1 MTSTITLYYGTLLK
15 QARNFLLDVNQNKGI
30 ETYLQ
35 SIPSSRKSVVNNF
48 QYIKQALNITIKL
61 DITQTGLNMGTGSQD
76 LNYVKIQNGDENPC
90 YYFVSSKTW
99 RSQNTIEL
107 ELAMDTLNTY
117 RFNNDYN
124 LSEKTLVKREHKNR
138 FTEESRYL
146 EFYYVNK
153 IIDLKSEEI
162 SAPLYRDETND
173 HVLND
178 GLGEIGLSWSLYYK
192 NATSQDDSPIDCYL
206 VPESPINISYQS
218 GLGQILASD
227 ITESNYIMF
236 FVDYNDP
243 PITIEVDGV
252 PYTPEKFMPPIF
264 VESYT
269 AIAIKNN
276 GGVLEVYSCKY
287 TDGYPAE
294 VSLIKSNPTYVKILN
309 APNSVKCFEITYL
322 PPRDYV
328 FGAHLYEPQIATKTL
343 NFGVQTTGVLNG
355 ITSIDKTLST
365 NVKIINLP
373 YSPTEVTLQSAVY
386 TLDSCWQYEYENRRA
401 KLKDFS
407 KRFTNDIIT
416 DADDLYS
423 LIWTRTNSWSGK
435 RDGLAKRFIQ
445 DPKLL
450 HSDFYRP
457 KFVYDSFTKVFPLE
471 QFSIDPLI
479 VNPRGRR
486 TFRFKFVMSRNIV
499 SKFLFQFDYV
509 WKNSTE
515 DYPNIVAVSRNN
527 EEVLYNSQYLDY
539 IRTGYNYD
547 LKAKARQEVGSF
559 AGIGLSAVGLVAST
573 IVGAVTGNPIA
584 FGGAIASGVGLAS
597 QIVGYAKTTAQAE
610 ENIQRKLAETQRQS
624 VSVMNADDYDLLY
637 AYSLNKAKLCY
648 YSVSS
653 QMQNILDDLFYYCGY
668 ICNEQKVPDVYSRY
682 WFNFVQAELEVSS
695 TNNLTGEI
703 LDDIKEK
710 FNNGVTFLHYHHNR
724 YDFKQEMENFEIY
737 LIQ

>member
-15 QARNFLLDVNQNKGI
+15 KARNFLLDVNGNKGI
-30 ETYLQ
+30 ETYLS
-35 SIPSSRKSVVNNF
+35 SISQKVTINNF
-48 QYIKQALNITIKL
+48 QYVKQALNITIKL
-61 DITQTGLNMGTGSQD
+61 DMSQTGLNMGTGSQD
-76 LNYVKIQNGDENPC
+76 LNYVKIQNGSENPC
-90 YYFVSSKTW
+90 YYFVSSKAW
-99 RSQNTIEL
+99 RSQYTIEL
-107 ELAMDTLNTY
+107 VLEMDTLNTY
-117 RFNNDYN
+117 EFNSDYN
-124 LSEKTLVKREHKNR
+124 LSDKTLVKREHKNR

-162 SAPLYRDETND
+162 SAPLFRDEND
-173 HVLND
+173 DKILND
-178 GLGEIGLSWSLYYK
+178 GFGEIGLNWSLYYK
-192 NATSQDDSPIDCYL
+192 NADNQEESPIDCYL
-206 VPESPINISYQS
+206 VPENSITINYQS
-218 GLGQILASD
+218 SLGEITTSD
-227 ITESNYIMF
+227 IQNGYNIMF
-236 FVDYNDP
+236 FVDYNSP
-243 PITIEVDGV
+243 NITIDVDGST
-252 PYTPEKFMPPIF
+252 YTPSKALPPIF
-264 VESYT
+264 VETYI

-276 GGVLEVYSCKY
+276 NGVLEVYECKY
-287 TDGYPAE
+287 VNGRDAE
-294 VSLIKSNPTYVKILN
+294 VSLVASNPNYIKIQN
-309 APNSVKCFEITYL
+309 APSSVRCLTIQYL
-322 PPRDYV
+322 PPSDLV
-328 FGAHLYEPQIATKTL
+328 FGAHLYEYGEADTTL
-343 NFGVQTTGVLNG
+343 NFGSLTTGVLNG
-355 ITSIDKTLST
+355 VVSINKTLAE

-373 YSPTEVTLQSAVY
+373 FSPTEVSLNNAIY
-386 TLDSCWQYEYENRRA
+386 TLDACWKYDVTNRRA
-401 KLKDFS
+401 KLQDFN

-416 DADDLYS
+416 NVDDLYS
-423 LIWTRTNSWSGK
+423 LIWTRTNAWSGK

-457 KFVYDSFTKVFPLE
+457 KFVYDSFTKAFPLE
-471 QFSIDPLI
+471 QLNIDPSI

-486 TFRFKFVMSRNIV
+486 TFQFKFVMSRNIV

-515 DYPNIVAVSRNN
+515 DYPNVVAVSRNN

-547 LKAKARQEVGSF
+547 LKAKERQEVGSIYGMGLN
-559 AGIGLSAVGLVAST
+559 AIGLVTST

-584 FGGAIASGVGLAS
+584 FGGAIASGFGLAS
-597 QIVGYAKTTAQAE
+597 QLVSYAKTTAQAE

-637 AYSLNKAKLCY
+637 AYTLNKPKMCY

-653 QMQNILDDLFYYCGY
+653 QMKNILDDLFYYCGY
-668 ICNEQKVPDVYSRY
+668 ICNEQKVPNVYSRY
-682 WFNFVQAELEVSS
+682 WFNFVQAQLEVYA

-710 FNNGVTFLHYHHNR
+710 FNDGVTFLHYHHNKF
-724 YDFKQEMENFEIY
+724 DFAQEMENFEIY